1 MESECTSKTVS
12 SRRKFVTPALLRAST
27 TSSSIGRLFWG
38 TVREPIGE
46 IEAWSCSCVESIHWD
61 GITIEI
67 IKHYGLNRWFG
78 HATNFEAVGSKV
90 VSEKLNR
97 FAIDNKFFMSRH
109 QCYKTHLAI
118 GKLRAKCVSQPVTP
132 YKEPQAFVALF
143 GIVVVEII
151 LVNGGG
157 RFVLMAGSTRGRRC
171 CLGRASGGGELS
183 QVRTPTY
190 GSPR

>member
-1 MESECTSKTVS
+1 M
-12 SRRKFVTPALLRAST
+12 
-27 TSSSIGRLFWG
+27 
-38 TVREPIGE
+38 VREPIGE

-118 GKLRAKCVSQPVTP
+118 GKLRAKCVSQPVTL

-157 RFVLMAGSTRGRRC
+157 RFGAAAWDVPVVVEIYRR
-171 CLGRASGGGELS
+171 SGL
-183 QVRTPTY
+183 QRMVHPVYDNKQYNCRTLHMQDN
-190 GSPR
+190 